1 MKHPIFFLFIFFV
14 SAPVVIGDIKTWK
27 LIPTGYLN
35 IERNDDNYGGFSGI
49 EISND
54 GLEILM
60 ITDKS
65 FFFKLNLLRDQNQ
78 NLKNFS
84 IIRDGRL
91 LSSKG
96 EFLDKRNTDSES
108 IVRDSNG
115 FYFISFES
123 NNRVMKHENIDGKAK
138 FLEKHSDFKK
148 LGSNKGI
155 EALAIDKHNR
165 LVAIPEKPPKGK
177 SLLPIY
183 RYEKD
188 NWSLIKEIKINNDFL
203 VTGAEF
209 ISDDKLLLLERKFSW
224 TNGFKSRFRLLSLG
238 FFGNTEPKII
248 FTSNPNQFD
257 NLEGLAIWNDI
268 KGNKRVI
275 TVSDDNFHPLQRSE
289 IVEFILKFE

>member
-1 MKHPIFFLFIFFV
+1 MKHPIFFLFIFFASV
-14 SAPVVIGDIKTWK
+14 AVVTGDTKTWK

-35 IERNDDNYGGFSGI
+35 IERNEDNYGGFSGI
-49 EISND
+49 DISDD
-54 GLEILM
+54 GLDLLM

-65 FFFKLNLLRDQNQ
+65 FFFELNLIRDQNQ
-78 NLKNFS
+78 NIKDFA
-84 IIRDGRL
+84 IKRDGRL

-96 EFLDKRNTDSES
+96 ELLDKRNTDSES

-115 FYFISFES
+115 VYFISFES

-138 FLEKHSDFKK
+138 FLERHQDFKK
-148 LGSNKGI
+148 LGSNSGI
-155 EALAIDKHNR
+155 EALAIDKYNR

-183 RYEKD
+183 RYES
-188 NWSLIKEIKINNDFL
+188 NTWSLIKEIEINNDFL
-203 VTGAEF
+203 VTGAVF
-209 ISDDKLLLLERKFSW
+209 ISENKLLLLERKFSW
-224 TNGFKSRFRLLSLG
+224 TNGFKSRFRLLSLD
-238 FFGNTEPKII
+238 FFGNNKPKII

-257 NLEGLAIWNDI
+257 NLEGLAIWNDA